1 MNRYILAKIA
11 CVVISALSQ
20 IILKKSADKK
30 YDNVLLE
37 YLNPAVIISYVIFF
51 GCVLMDTYSLKG
63 ISLAFNSIIDSFS
76 YILIPLFSYLL
87 LNEKLSRLQILGI
100 AIIFCGFLIYSI

>member
-30 YDNVLLE
+30 YDNIILE
-37 YLNPAVIISYVIFF
+37 YLNPAVIISYVIFYF
-51 GCVLMDTYSLKG
+51 
-63 ISLAFNSIIDSFS
+63 FS
-76 YILIPLFSYLL
+76 
-87 LNEKLSRLQILGI
+87 K
-100 AIIFCGFLIYSI
+100 